1 MASKP
6 VTASASTTIHEIGPS
21 RGFRSLRLRMYV
33 QIFAAVLPLAALLVY
48 ESVLVSVMV
57 RDVNFGLTISQ
68 LATGAQESYREFVN
82 GVTDAVDTGSVGP
95 KAIEALHDALGQL
108 RDLEAAQPS
117 EELRGAIDEVNRVD
131 SALNSSNSLKTLLP
145 LRSDVNGAASA
156 IKATAAKIEKELG
169 NRVAEEQASGRKREI
184 ILIGLTLATLAALAW
199 TLGHMITSITYPISM
214 AVNVTN
220 RVTDGDLTGEVEI
233 KTRDELGELQ
243 AALLN
248 MHIALTEIVADVR
261 RASQDI
267 AAATTNIADG
277 NADLA
282 RRTELQGESLA
293 KIRDSAV
300 QLRDTVAGNAR
311 ESEKASEVATR
322 TAEVAAR
329 GGETVDQVVDTMRSI
344 YASSKQVVDFIGSI
358 QNIAFQTNI
367 LAINAAVEAARAGD
381 SGRGFAV
388 VAAEVQALA
397 NRSESIAKDA
407 QELIGKTFVRVK
419 DGTQLVEQAG
429 RQMQEIIA
437 SVQSLAETTHTVMQV
452 SQRQQRDTDA
462 VASTVTQ
469 IDEMTRENSA
479 FVQDAE
485 RASAAV
491 RERASDLDQIVGR
504 FKLMRHSRH
513 TVNWEANGSFG
524 GKRFAGIVRDISVT
538 GMRLETDVTFKV
550 GQPMRV
556 LVQSA
561 RDGFASPVYFECQVV
576 KTRGAGERLPHVY
589 GVTFKRI
596 READRRATR
605 EWFIRATEDAGGTQQ
620 LQAQRSGL
628 TEIERLPAT
637 LEADHESQPTPAADM
652 RLAS

>member
-1 MASKP
+1 MASQP
-6 VTASASTTIHEIGPS
+6 VPASASTTIREIGPS
-21 RGFRSLRLRMYV
+21 RGFRSLRVRMYL

-95 KAIEALHDALGQL
+95 KAIEALHESLSQL

-145 LRSDVNGAASA
+145 LRSDVNGAETA

-169 NRVAEEQASGRKREI
+169 KRVAEEQASGRKREI

-261 RASQDI
+261 RAAQDI
-267 AAATTNIADG
+267 AEATTNIADG

-300 QLRDTVAGNAR
+300 QLRDTVAENAR
-311 ESEKASEVATR
+311 ESEKASEVARR
-322 TAEVAAR
+322 TADVAAR

-437 SVQSLAETTHTVMQV
+437 SVQSLAETTRTVMQI
-452 SQRQQRDTDA
+452 SQRQQRVTDE

-504 FKLMRHSRH
+504 FKLMRHARH

-524 GKRFAGIVRDISVT
+524 GKRFVGIVRDISVT
-538 GMRLETDVTFKV
+538 GMCMETDVVFKV
-550 GQPMRV
+550 GHAMRV

-561 RDGFASPVYFECQVV
+561 RDGFAAPVYFECQVV
-576 KTRGAGERLPHVY
+576 KTRGAGERLPHAY
-589 GVTFKRI
+589 GVTFRRI

-605 EWFIRATEDAGGTQQ
+605 EWFIRATQDAGGKQQ

-637 LEADHESQPTPAADM
+637 VETEHEPQPTPAADL